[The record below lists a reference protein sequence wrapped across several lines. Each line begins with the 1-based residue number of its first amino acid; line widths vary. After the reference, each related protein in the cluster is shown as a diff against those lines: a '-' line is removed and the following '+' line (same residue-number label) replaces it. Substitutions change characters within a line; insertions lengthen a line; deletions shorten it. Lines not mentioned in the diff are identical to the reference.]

1 MSTIMQKIK
10 EIEDKMARTQ
20 KNKATTHHL
29 GLLKQLISELHFGRP
44 NLLSSTKGPSCTTY
58 LAKGGGGEGFDVA
71 KSVRS

>member
-1 MSTIMQKIK
+1 MK
-10 EIEDKMARTQ
+10 
-20 KNKATTHHL
+20 HHYIL
-29 GLLKQLISELHFGRP
+29 YMLICYFPPHQQLISELHFGRP